1 MNPHTSEWF
10 GAWDSERNNIPLK
23 EQQMYEEDWVGL
35 RTLYE
40 SGRMWFYHGPGDHM
54 HLEEYMITDYLAP
67 LLLDQTPAPSEY

>member
-1 MNPHTSEWF
+1 
-10 GAWDSERNNIPLK
+10 
-23 EQQMYEEDWVGL
+23 MYEEDWVGL